1 MEARRGLGSSPPA
14 APPDELPSLST
25 LRRQGY
31 ACSLEAEIHPG
42 LIIRVVPGLSMVGM
56 VVYETGKMRVTGRHS
71 ASFDDMVACFQRVF
85 GLVEWRPPEEKAAPA
100 PTAPKP
106 EAAPKPGLPTEE
118 MLQPTPAQPAKPFSW
133 ADRAARA
140 AAPPPAA
147 APPATA
153 QKAAAARP
161 AGSSGAAAEAEAE
174 IAAALSELDD
184 KFWDAAPPAVEKGNS
199 SEHPSK
205 SQRKSPPA
213 Q

>member
-1 MEARRGLGSSPPA
+1 M
-14 APPDELPSLST
+14 
-25 LRRQGY
+25 
-31 ACSLEAEIHPG
+31 
-42 LIIRVVPGLSMVGM
+42 
-56 VVYETGKMRVTGRHS
+56 
-71 ASFDDMVACFQRVF
+71 
-85 GLVEWRPPEEKAAPA
+85 
-100 PTAPKP
+100 
-106 EAAPKPGLPTEE
+106 
-118 MLQPTPAQPAKPFSW
+118 QPTPAQPAKPFSW